1 MWVGLGELFSFPWWS
16 HTWVLQDVVLAR
28 DTMVLCGEKVIPW
41 GFTRELGARLM
52 ETSVF
57 LQVMHA
63 RSAVSLGYDHELL
76 ALDLVAQIRRRR
88 TLKSN
93 GENWSLSLLMG
104 TASKKCYD
112 SRDRLFGVIGLAS
125 EHVQQLVQIRY
136 DLTSAEVYLSHTK
149 WHAESAAGP
158 LVLLLACSKEP
169 MVGLPSWCPNFNADS
184 RTLLLG
190 ILASTTKY
198 YAGSE
203 SGSKDKTCYISC
215 IPGRDSIKAQGYL
228 VDKISYKVPSCW
240 KSNPFADLY
249 SQARTHQGLAWEASC
264 LKLSQRVYNQPSTIP
279 EGHWRTLIANKLI
292 SHACVTDQRHEYT
305 LLLRYLCH
313 VAAHDAPPDGQRAW
327 ERLGCSVVEAAN
339 VQCFGTSVCQATQAR
354 SFVAT
359 EQGRVG
365 LVPEEARAVDWIC
378 VVRSVSTPL
387 VLRPRVYD
395 KGVYELVGESYVHG
409 LMAGEALHLYGEGDL
424 KEVVID

>member
-1 MWVGLGELFSFPWWS
+1 
-16 HTWVLQDVVLAR
+16 
-28 DTMVLCGEKVIPW
+28 
-41 GFTRELGARLM
+41 
-52 ETSVF
+52 
-57 LQVMHA
+57 MHA
-63 RSAVSLGYDHELL
+63 QSTISLGYDHGLL

-88 TLKSN
+88 ARKSN
-93 GENWSLSLLMG
+93 GENWFLGLSMG
-104 TASKKCYD
+104 TASKKCFD
-112 SRDRLFGVIGLAS
+112 PRDRLFGVIGLAS
-125 EHVQQLVQIRY
+125 EHVQQSVQIIY
-136 DLTSAEVYLSHTK
+136 DLTPAEVYLGHAK
-149 WHAESAAGP
+149 WHVESAAGP

-169 MVGLPSWCPNFNADS
+169 MLSLPSWCPNFNADS

-198 YAGSE
+198 HAGFE
-203 SGSKDKTCYISC
+203 SGSKDRTCYISC

-240 KSNPFADLY
+240 KDDPSADLY
-249 SQARTHQGLAWEASC
+249 SQARAPQALAWEASC

-279 EGHWRTLIANKLI
+279 EGRWRTLVANKLF

-313 VAAHDAPPDGQRAW
+313 VAAHDAPPDGRRAW
-327 ERLGCSVVEAAN
+327 ERLGFSVVEAAN
-339 VQCFGTSVCQATQAR
+339 VQCFGTSVCQATQAE

-365 LVPEEARAVDWIC
+365 LVPDEARVGEWIC

-395 KGVYELVGESYVHG
+395 KRVCELVGESYVHG
-409 LMAGEALHLYGEGDL
+409 LMEI
-424 KEVVID
+424 VID